1 MELLLSSGVTI
12 GEVIARLE
20 RELSAA
26 QADSRKL
33 ALHTAEQAKELGKL
47 RDQLEEA
54 QDKALRFDIDSVGIE
69 RREAEGAELVTLRA
83 ELSAAQARIAELEKE
98 NANQQ
103 HDIEMLLWSLRD
115 EINGGKPCSET

>member
-1 MELLLSSGVTI
+1 MADLDLNE
-12 GEVIARLE
+12 LE
-20 RELSAA
+20 RENAVLRT
-26 QADSRKL
+26 DNRKL

-83 ELSAAQARIAELEKE
+83 ELSAAQARIAELEAALAK
-98 NANQQ
+98 
-103 HDIEMLLWSLRD
+103 
-115 EINGGKPCSET
+115 GKP